1 MAVTTYENRSRFTQR
16 LQSRGSKNTTSGGD
30 PSRRSAGWYI
40 HHFIGSA
47 FQLGAMATT
56 YYASRTEPLNWD
68 AHTNISWALLFI
80 AIIVIP
86 SLLTFVES
94 FVEPDGSG
102 QDVVAGVTIMLALG
116 GIIHDGGPRGYPN
129 RDNTGTVLDPAAG
142 KPRAHSHCP
151 MQPAREQPSSRQYVH
166 GNSLR
171 SVEFSLGGS
180 GGLPHS
186 VDHQASQLTTITPAI
201 DGSHGYHWT
210 NDGDAVVAE
219 HPGTEPIDALQHV
232 RGEDFR
238 G

>member
-1 MAVTTYENRSRFTQR
+1 
-16 LQSRGSKNTTSGGD
+16 
-30 PSRRSAGWYI
+30 
-40 HHFIGSA
+40 
-47 FQLGAMATT
+47 MATT

-68 AHTNISWALLFI
+68 AQTNISWALLFI

-86 SLLTFVES
+86 GLLTFVES

-116 GIIHDGGPRGYPN
+116 GIITMG
-129 RDNTGTVLDPAAG
+129 VLADTPIVTTPVPFSILLPVSLALTAIAPCSLPG
-142 KPRAHSHCP
+142 
-151 MQPAREQPSSRQYVH
+151 EQSSSRQYVY

-186 VDHQASQLTTITPAI
+186 VDRQASQLTRITPAI
-201 DGSHGYHWT
+201 DGLRGYHWT